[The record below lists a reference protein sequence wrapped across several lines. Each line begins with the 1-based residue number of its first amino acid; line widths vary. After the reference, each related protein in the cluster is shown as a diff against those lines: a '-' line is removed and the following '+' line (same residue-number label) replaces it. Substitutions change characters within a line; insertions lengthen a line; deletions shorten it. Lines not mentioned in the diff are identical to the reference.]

1 MKRIKRKRERK
12 RARAKSMDRRG
23 MLSENEK
30 NFPGCPQPRKEKEGK
45 TYHKKPI
52 GWLAQSKKRG
62 AKKDP
67 LAVEDEALP
76 MWKKPLPVKRCAL
89 QTLGGSSH
97 SNPMSPAPLKGDIA
111 YKMNSTKATLR
122 KMKPYGGKMFYDKCY
137 LSSDDEREVEEE
149 DNISWELSPSDVT
162 EAASAAPAATARG
175 KKRKT
180 ADASGLD
187 SFSMS
192 VEKSDLGKPN
202 SNFARHRTAT
212 GLASS
217 SASARKSGS
226 SRTLKLGLKG

>member
-1 MKRIKRKRERK
+1 MLTYINFVMHVSTPSIKRKRERK

-89 QTLGGSSH
+89 WVTRT
-97 SNPMSPAPLKGDIA
+97 SPARS
-111 YKMNSTKATLR
+111 Y
-122 KMKPYGGKMFYDKCY
+122 
-137 LSSDDEREVEEE
+137 
-149 DNISWELSPSDVT
+149 
-162 EAASAAPAATARG
+162 
-175 KKRKT
+175 
-180 ADASGLD
+180 
-187 SFSMS
+187 
-192 VEKSDLGKPN
+192 
-202 SNFARHRTAT
+202 
-212 GLASS
+212 
-217 SASARKSGS
+217 
-226 SRTLKLGLKG
+226 